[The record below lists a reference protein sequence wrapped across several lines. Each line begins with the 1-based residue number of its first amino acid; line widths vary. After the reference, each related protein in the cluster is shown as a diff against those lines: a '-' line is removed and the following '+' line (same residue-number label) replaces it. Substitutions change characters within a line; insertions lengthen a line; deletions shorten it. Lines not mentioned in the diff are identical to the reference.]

1 MIHPTAATT
10 FLAVLAGGL
19 ILATAVSLLGTRP
32 EILLN
37 TTPSEPLGFYAR
49 VGEAPAPGRIV
60 AFWAPPS
67 VFAYADGRLN
77 YLHRV
82 PLLKAIAAGP
92 GDRVCTT
99 TGRLVVNDRD
109 LAPVVIADAQGR
121 ALPRWIGCRAL
132 GEGEVFVFSARVPN
146 SFDSRYFGPVPTG
159 SILGVFTPVL
169 QFGEG
174 R

>member
-1 MIHPTAATT
+1 MIHSTAATT
-10 FLAVLAGGL
+10 FLAALAGGL
-19 ILATAVSLLGTRP
+19 ILATSVSLLGTRP
-32 EILLN
+32 AVLLN

-49 VGEAPAPGRIV
+49 VAEPPAPGQIV
-60 AFWAPPS
+60 AFWAPAS
-67 VFAYADGRLN
+67 VFSYAHGRLN

-92 GDRVCTT
+92 GDHVCTT

-109 LAPVVIADAQGR
+109 LAPIVVADAQGR
-121 ALPRWIGCRAL
+121 ALPRWNGCRAL
-132 GEGEVFVFSARVPN
+132 GDHEVFVFSARVPN

-159 SILGVFTPVL
+159 SILGVFTPIL
-169 QFGEG
+169 ELGEG